1 MSIDLGTESHDCET
15 PSKKLRKFVE
25 NEDPSKILTN
35 LRLNNRLIHAQ
46 LNINSVRNKF
56 DSLVYV
62 VNNNIDILMTSET
75 KLGSSCPTGQFPIL
89 PYRFDQLGLIEIV
102 TVVYSVYP

>member
-1 MSIDLGTESHDCET
+1 MSIDLGTESHDCEI

-35 LRLNNRLIHAQ
+35 LRLNNRLIRAQ